1 MDMSETTMLTT
12 NGRTRKS
19 LAEQIDRLDG
29 ILDGLA
35 DGLNQAVVTAV
46 QEAVSVAVREAVQ
59 AVLTEVATNPDLLA
73 RLGVQPAA
81 QPTAD
86 EDEPEEPT
94 RGSGRRPGLTE
105 RLGRVAGWVK
115 GRVRATWQAGANLAR
130 QARQV
135 LSLAWA
141 FVTEPLR
148 RFKGQVLLTLAV
160 GAVIGL
166 AAFLAGPWLAAGA
179 GFLGSAV
186 VVVTDWLWDAAGR
199 LHAAWGRLLPR
210 C

>member
-1 MDMSETTMLTT
+1 MSETMLTT

-35 DGLNQAVVTAV
+35 DGLQQAVATAV
-46 QEAVSVAVREAVQ
+46 QEAVGVAVREAVQ
-59 AVLTEVATNPDLLA
+59 AVLTEVATNPDLLV
-73 RLGVQPAA
+73 RLGVQPTA
-81 QPTAD
+81 QPTPDA
-86 EDEPEEPT
+86 DEPEEPT
-94 RGSGRRPGLTE
+94 RGSGRRPRLTE

-115 GRVRATWQAGANLAR
+115 RRIRATWQAGVTLAR

-135 LSLAWA
+135 LSLAWS

-148 RFKGQVLLTLAV
+148 RFKGRVMLTLAV
-160 GAVIGL
+160 
-166 AAFLAGPWLAAGA
+166 AAGIALTAYLAGPWLAAGA
-179 GFLGSAV
+179 GFLGSVAV
-186 VVVTDWLWDAAGR
+186 VATDWLREAAHR
-199 LHAAWGRLLPR
+199 LRTAWLRLQPH

>member
-1 MDMSETTMLTT
+1 MSETMLTT

-35 DGLNQAVVTAV
+35 DGLNAAVVTAV
-46 QEAVSVAVREAVQ
+46 KEAVSLAVREAVQ

-86 EDEPEEPT
+86 EDEPEEPA
-94 RGSGRRPGLTE
+94 RDSGRRPRLAE

-115 GRVRATWQAGANLAR
+115 GRVRATWQAGVTLAR

-148 RFKGQVLLTLAV
+148 RFKGQVMLTLAV
-160 GAVIGL
+160 
-166 AAFLAGPWLAAGA
+166 AAGIALTAYLAGPWLAAGA
-179 GFLGSAV
+179 GFLGSVAV
-186 VVVTDWLWDAAGR
+186 VAADWLREAAHR
-199 LHAAWGRLLPR
+199 LHAAWGRLQLH

>member
-1 MDMSETTMLTT
+1 MSETMMTT

-46 QEAVSVAVREAVQ
+46 KEAVGVAVREAVQ
-59 AVLTEVATNPDLLA
+59 AVLTEVTTNPELLV
-73 RLGVQPAA
+73 RLGVQPAPD
-81 QPTAD
+81 Q
-86 EDEPEEPT
+86 DEPEEPPQ
-94 RGSGRRPGLTE
+94 GAGRRPRLTE

-115 GRVRATWQAGANLAR
+115 GRVRATWQAGATLTH

-135 LSLAWA
+135 LSVAWA

-148 RFKGQVLLTLAV
+148 RFRGQVLLTLGVAAAIALAV
-160 GAVIGL
+160 C
-166 AAFLAGPWLAAGA
+166 LAGPWLAAGA
-179 GFLGSAV
+179 GFLGSVAV
-186 VVVTDWLWDAAGR
+186 VAADWLRDTAHR
-199 LHAAWGRLLPR
+199 LRTAWVRLQSR